1 MGTAIR
7 RLTWIFVTCLAPLA
21 GCGFDGD
28 AARLGLDDEASSSTE
43 SPITAS
49 CTATGHVAEINTIW
63 SVIQSNCGGITGCG
77 TRDVRDTHVDV
88 FIPHAN
94 YCACYAML
102 FANRTR
108 APFNGVQIIYHE
120 QGACTGSGAHIHLE
134 KLSTF
139 CPGRIH
145 FDLDEA
151 REGSGGQDCVDDEP
165 AAWKDRYFGGG
176 NCLLVNRAARQNNSV
191 SLPCSSKT

>member
-120 QGACTGSGAHIHLE
+120 KGACTGSGAHR
-134 KLSTF
+134 KSPSTMLQSAARIASMMNRP
-139 CPGRIH
+139 PGRIATSAVAT
-145 FDLDEA
+145 A
-151 REGSGGQDCVDDEP
+151 R
-165 AAWKDRYFGGG
+165 
-176 NCLLVNRAARQNNSV
+176 
-191 SLPCSSKT
+191 CSRTRR